1 LIGGIISLTAALTPI
16 EKISEMCSMGTLLAF
31 SMVCLAVLILR
42 IKEPALDRPY
52 KTPAIW
58 FVAPA
63 GVLFNIFLMTQVR
76 IQTWYTFIIWGVLGV
91 LVYFLYSRRHSN
103 LEPKK

>member
-1 LIGGIISLTAALTPI
+1 
-16 EKISEMCSMGTLLAF
+16 LAF

-42 IKEPALDRPY
+42 IKEPGLDRPY